1 MSKHAS
7 SSSTSYGAWAL
18 LAWLAALAL
27 FLIWLGWVLF
37 SVSPAEEKAE
47 GAASPVAA
55 QNDPGTVLDNL
66 PAQGSLAAPSMPF
79 TASQEYVL
87 TGAGLRLE
95 EVGECTALLLAD
107 DGALLACG
115 TRSGKVL
122 RQIAVS
128 PEAEGGGACAEV
140 VSALLQDA
148 TAHGVPHP
156 FLFTAPG
163 KSGLFQIGRASC
175 RERV

>member
-1 MSKHAS
+1 MVED
-7 SSSTSYGAWAL
+7 AL
-18 LAWLAALAL
+18 
-27 FLIWLGWVLF
+27 G
-37 SVSPAEEKAE
+37 K
-47 GAASPVAA
+47 
-55 QNDPGTVLDNL
+55 
-66 PAQGSLAAPSMPF
+66 
-79 TASQEYVL
+79 
-87 TGAGLRLE
+87 
-95 EVGECTALLLAD
+95 
-107 DGALLACG
+107 GALLACG

-163 KSGLFQIGRASC
+163 KSGLFRSLGFTPLAQTADGAWPRRAAPFSVRHPGRAGAAG
-175 RERV
+175 R

>member
-1 MSKHAS
+1 MPD
-7 SSSTSYGAWAL
+7 L
-18 LAWLAALAL
+18 LLCTA
-27 FLIWLGWVLF
+27 
-37 SVSPAEEKAE
+37 VSP
-47 GAASPVAA
+47 GLQAAHAR
-55 QNDPGTVLDNL
+55 L
-66 PAQGSLAAPSMPF
+66 
-79 TASQEYVL
+79 L

-95 EVGECTALLLAD
+95 EAGECTALLLAD

-163 KSGLFQIGRASC
+163 KSGLFRSLGFTPLAQTADMLMMEHRRGGVERAAYTLDGPIGAFHRLIQLD
-175 RERV
+175 ERGSGRVADLELN